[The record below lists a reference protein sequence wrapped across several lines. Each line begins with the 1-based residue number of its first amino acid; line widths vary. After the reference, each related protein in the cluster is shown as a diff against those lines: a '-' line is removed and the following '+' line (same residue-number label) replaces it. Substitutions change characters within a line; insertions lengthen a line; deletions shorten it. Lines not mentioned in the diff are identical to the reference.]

1 MAKGFK
7 TGSFGYAQDDMSV
20 EDDFSRA
27 YAKLRIFDE
36 SVKLGPKLN
45 GKVVLDVG
53 SSTGGFTKFALE
65 KGAKKVIAVELGS
78 RQMVPALA
86 MDSRVKLYEKT
97 DILGVFS
104 KAGERSVNK
113 RFIQTPDVVLMDVS
127 FTGCREILTHLKL
140 NILEKSGLIILLFK
154 PQFEARES
162 DLNNGIIKNSKIRR
176 ELIKEFELWLQK
188 NKFIIEA
195 KMDSGLAG
203 SKGNLERFYVLRLG
217 I

>member
-1 MAKGFK
+1 
-7 TGSFGYAQDDMSV
+7 MSR

-27 YAKLRIFDE
+27 YSKLRIFDE
-36 SVKLGPKLN
+36 SMKLGSKLN

-53 SSTGGFTKFALE
+53 SSTGGFTQFALE

-97 DILGVFS
+97 DILDVVS
-104 KAGERSVNK
+104 KVADKSMNNK
-113 RFIQTPDVVLMDVS
+113 VIQTSDIALMDVS
-127 FTGCREILTHLKL
+127 FTGCREILSHLKL
-140 NILEKSGLIILLFK
+140 NILEKRGYIILLFK
-154 PQFEARES
+154 PQFEAKER

-188 NKFIIEA
+188 NKFIIDS

-203 SKGNLERFYVLRLG
+203 SKGNVERFYVLRTT
-217 I
+217 